1 MHDML
6 NSGAIA
12 YFVGKQCAAN
22 DALQTG
28 EKFRSLTN
36 AQSEKLKSL
45 LLSSVL
51 RARNAQ
57 QVVATIEAASLK
69 ARGPWETWAYEM

>member
-1 MHDML
+1 MHEML
-6 NSGAIA
+6 HSGALA

-22 DALQTG
+22 DALQMG
-28 EKFRSLTN
+28 ERFRSLRN

-45 LLSSVL
+45 LLSPVL

-57 QVVATIEAASLK
+57 QAVATIEAASLK
-69 ARGPWETWAYEM
+69 ARGP

>member
-12 YFVGKQCAAN
+12 YFVGKQCVAN

-28 EKFRSLTN
+28 EKFRLLTN

-57 QVVATIEAASLK
+57 QAVATIEAASLK